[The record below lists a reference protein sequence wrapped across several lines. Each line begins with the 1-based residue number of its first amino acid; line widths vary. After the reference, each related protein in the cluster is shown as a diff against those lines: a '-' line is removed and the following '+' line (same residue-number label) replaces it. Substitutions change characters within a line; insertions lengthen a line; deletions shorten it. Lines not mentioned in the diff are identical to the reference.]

1 MEAVLKY
8 FSSSRFIISLCI
20 AIAALVVWL
29 LVRQI
34 IHRFADRITSAG
46 TLSGRR
52 QTYLA
57 LFLNIVR
64 GLLVLAALILI
75 LQIHGVNVSSLVAG
89 LGIVGAIVGLAL
101 QDMLKDMIMGCNILT
116 GEYFAVG
123 DVVKYGTLTGE
134 VVQFSLRSTKIREL
148 ATNNIVTVSNRNI
161 LEITKASNELFLTV
175 PTAYEA
181 DPAEMETFLTRLA
194 QEAEGLE
201 GVEKCSMLGLTTLN
215 DYSVDYLLGIV
226 APPAI
231 HNAVRRRVFGLIR
244 HRFAENGYVIPYP
257 QMDIHTE
264 K

>member
-1 MEAVLKY
+1 M
-8 FSSSRFIISLCI
+8 
-20 AIAALVVWL
+20 
-29 LVRQI
+29 
-34 IHRFADRITSAG
+34 
-46 TLSGRR
+46 
-52 QTYLA
+52 
-57 LFLNIVR
+57 
-64 GLLVLAALILI
+64 
-75 LQIHGVNVSSLVAG
+75 AG

-123 DVVKYGTLTGE
+123 DVVKYGALTGE

>member
-1 MEAVLKY
+1 M
-8 FSSSRFIISLCI
+8 
-20 AIAALVVWL
+20 
-29 LVRQI
+29 
-34 IHRFADRITSAG
+34 
-46 TLSGRR
+46 
-52 QTYLA
+52 
-57 LFLNIVR
+57 
-64 GLLVLAALILI
+64 I

-123 DVVKYGTLTGE
+123 DVVKYGALTGE

>member
-46 TLSGRR
+46 SLSGRR

-57 LFLNIVR
+57 LSLNIVR

-123 DVVKYGTLTGE
+123 DVVKYGALTGE

-161 LEITKASNELFLTV
+161 LEIAKASNELFLTV

-201 GVEKCSMLGLTTLN
+201 GVEKCSIPAGHRGAARHTQRRAAAGLWADPAPFCGKRLRYPLPPDGHSHGKMTPKTIPM
-215 DYSVDYLLGIV
+215 VDGI
-226 APPAI
+226 
-231 HNAVRRRVFGLIR
+231 
-244 HRFAENGYVIPYP
+244 
-257 QMDIHTE
+257 
-264 K
+264 

>member
-8 FSSSRFIISLCI
+8 FGSSRFIISLCI

-34 IHRFADRITSAG
+34 IHRFADRITSSG
-46 TLSGRR
+46 SLSGRR

-57 LFLNIVR
+57 LSLNIVR

-123 DVVKYGTLTGE
+123 DVVKYGNITGE
-134 VVQFSLRSTKIREL
+134 VVQFSLRATKIREL
-148 ATNNIVTVSNRNI
+148 ATDNIVTVSNRNI
-161 LEITKASNELFLTV
+161 LEIAKASNELFLTV

-201 GVEKCSMLGLTTLN
+201 GVEKCTMLGLAKLN

-226 APPAI
+226 AQPAV
-231 HNAVRRRVFGLIR
+231 HNAVRRRVYGLIR